1 MIRTIFFDF
10 GNVLAFFDHQRAI
23 KKLLRYTDMPSAEL
37 TLVLYGGVLEDDF
50 EIGALTTSEYFAAVE
65 ADGRLRC
72 SHDEFVDAFVDIFW
86 ENTPVTALIPKL
98 KRHYRI
104 VLASNTNAA
113 HFGHYRRQFDHVL
126 KHFDFLA
133 VSHEARTRKPH
144 RPFYEYCQQFAQCAP
159 HECLFVDDL
168 PSNVAAAEEF
178 GWKAITL
185 TEADELVARMRTHGI
200 CGLEEAKASRS

>member
-50 EIGALTTSEYFAAVE
+50 EVGRLTTAQYFAAVE
-65 ADGRLRC
+65 ADGRLQC
-72 SHDEFVDAFVDIFW
+72 SHDEFVSAFVDIFW

-98 KRHYRI
+98 KKHYRL
-104 VLASNTNAA
+104 VLASNTNSA
-113 HFGHYRRQFDHVL
+113 HFNHYRRQFQSVI
-126 KHFDFLA
+126 KHFDHLC
-133 VSHEARTRKPH
+133 VSHEAKSRKPH
-144 RPFYEYCQQFAQCAP
+144 REFFEYCQQFANCAP
-159 HECLFVDDL
+159 HECLFIDDL
-168 PSNVAAAEEF
+168 PSNVSAAEDF

-185 TEADELVARMRTHGI
+185 TEADELIARMRELGI
-200 CGLEEAKASRS
+200 RGLDAA